1 MKTVYASVTPDMGT
15 EFASCRFERCDLS
28 LLSGAHC
35 EFVDCEIVSCT
46 CVGMPL
52 DGTVF
57 DNVRFEECRLTGMD
71 FSRVNR
77 FLFNASFHRCAL
89 DFAVFSKNNLNGF
102 LYSGCSIREAN
113 FIEASMKTVVFEEC
127 DLKGTLFERC
137 NLEKADF
144 STSTGYFLDLE
155 LNRVK
160 GARFSLPEA
169 ANLLMKY
176 DIKLV

>member
-1 MKTVYASVTPDMGT
+1 MKTVITQITPGIGA
-15 EFASCRFERCDLS
+15 EFTDCRFEHCDLS
-28 LLSGAHC
+28 LLPDAHC
-35 EFVDCEIVSCT
+35 EFVDCEFVSCS
-46 CVGMPL
+46 CAGMPL
-52 DGTVF
+52 DGTIF

-71 FSRVNR
+71 FSKVNR
-77 FLFNASFHRCAL
+77 FIFSASFARCAL

-102 LYSGCSIREAN
+102 LFSGCSIREAS
-113 FIEASMKTVVFEEC
+113 FIEAALKTAAFEEC

-144 STSTGYFLDLE
+144 STSTGYFIDLD

-169 ANLLMKY
+169 ANLLMKW